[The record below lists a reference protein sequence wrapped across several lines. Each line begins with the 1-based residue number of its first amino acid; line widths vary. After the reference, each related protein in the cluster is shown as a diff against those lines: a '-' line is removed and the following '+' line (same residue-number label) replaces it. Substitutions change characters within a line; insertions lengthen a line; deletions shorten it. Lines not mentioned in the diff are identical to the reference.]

1 MSKLKTHARL
11 SLLITGVGLALMVM
25 MIFVEDEP
33 GGISV
38 LFVVVGMGGYMITRW
53 RMRLHDR

>member
-38 LFVVVGMGGYMITRW
+38 LFVVVGMGGI
-53 RMRLHDR
+53 